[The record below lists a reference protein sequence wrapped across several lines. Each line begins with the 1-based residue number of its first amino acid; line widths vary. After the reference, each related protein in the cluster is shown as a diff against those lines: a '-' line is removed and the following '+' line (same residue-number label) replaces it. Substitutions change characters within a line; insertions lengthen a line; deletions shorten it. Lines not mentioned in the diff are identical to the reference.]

1 MFALNETNTYRVCCA
16 SVDMR
21 QVLLRLCQFVRSN
34 GFNPSD
40 GCVYVFYDRS
50 RNLLKLL
57 HWERCGFVMYHK
69 QMAQGC
75 LSGKIMQQ
83 PPVFMNF
90 GGTNWSFI

>member
-1 MFALNETNTYRVCCA
+1 
-16 SVDMR
+16 MR

-57 HWERCGFVMYHK
+57 RWNV
-69 QMAQGC
+69 AA
-75 LSGKIMQQ
+75 L
-83 PPVFMNF
+83 
-90 GGTNWSFI
+90 

>member
-1 MFALNETNTYRVCCA
+1 MLALNETNTYRVCCA

-83 PPVFMNF
+83 PPRFL
-90 GGTNWSFI
+90 